1 MKRLLYIPLITLILA
16 SCTHQSQE
24 INETHSELIE
34 ITKQQ
39 FQSEKMVLGHCT
51 QMPFATTTYFTGYI
65 KPKSNAL
72 ANIGLPVEGII
83 QKIYVSVGQE
93 VKQGAPLF
101 EVSGNTFVDLQKEYA
116 ESEARLKQLQ
126 IDYERV
132 NLLYKENIGTQKEYV
147 IAQSQYQAER
157 AMNNALKIKL
167 ENIGLDIQRISDGSF
182 YSGYTLNAPING
194 YVTDISAAIGEFID
208 FQESLAQIVDN
219 KQLQLQITVFEKDI
233 LSIKSGQEVVFHAA
247 GNPDQKATASIN
259 YVGKTVRNDSKSI
272 DCYAT
277 IDNAYTGLFI
287 NNQFIE
293 GEITTAS
300 DSVFALPV
308 NAILQSDNSN
318 FILSLEEET
327 SESYLFKMLTVKTGR
342 KTRDYVEI
350 MDKPIT
356 SKILLKGVYNIAV
369 E

>member
-1 MKRLLYIPLITLILA
+1 MKRLLYIPYIALILA
-16 SCTHQSQE
+16 SCNHQNQE
-24 INETHSELIE
+24 VNETHSELIE

-39 FQSEKMVLGHCT
+39 FKSEKMELGNCT
-51 QMPFATTTYFTGYI
+51 QMPFATKTYFTGYI

-72 ANIGLPVEGII
+72 AKIGLPVEGII

-132 NLLYKENIGTQKEYV
+132 SLLYKENIGTQKEYV
-147 IAQSQYQAER
+147 IAQSQYQVEQ

-167 ENIGLDIQRISDGSF
+167 ENIGLDIKRISEGSF
-182 YSGYTLNAPING
+182 YSGYTLKAPING
-194 YVTDISAAIGEFID
+194 FVTDISATVGEFID
-208 FQESLAQIVDN
+208 FQESLAEIVDN
-219 KQLQLQITVFEKDI
+219 NQLQLQITVFEKDI
-233 LSIKSGQEVVFHAA
+233 LSIKSGQQVIFHAA

-272 DCYAT
+272 DCFAT
-277 IDNAYTGLFI
+277 IDNTYAGLFI
-287 NNQFIE
+287 NNQFVE
-293 GEITTAS
+293 GEIIIAS

-308 NAILQSDNSN
+308 NAVIQSDNSN

-327 SESYLFKMLTVKTGR
+327 NESYLFKMSAVKTGR
-342 KTRDYVEI
+342 KTRDFVEL
-350 MDKPIT
+350 MDKPTT
-356 SKILLKGVYNIAV
+356 SKILIKGVYNISI